1 MKTKNFERHQIG
13 NDLQRPDFQFDNDS
27 VACRIIELRG
37 IVHHRYLNGRN
48 MAEHIV
54 ELEADHP
61 GFNDPDY
68 RRRREEIARLAPPLN
83 SGLPPERVRY
93 SEQECGTWATAFGK
107 LSAFYPSHACR
118 EFEDVVN
125 DIGYAADMV
134 PQLADVSEFLSD
146 RTGFR
151 LQPVAGLVSAREFL
165 EALSRRVFCATQY
178 IRHHSQ
184 PLYTPEPDIVHEL
197 MGHAPMLA
205 IPEFADL
212 SQKIGE
218 GSLHADDEQ
227 IEQLATLYWFTIE
240 YGVLRQD
247 GQLRAYGAGLLSS
260 FGELEHALSGEVEI
274 RPFDPWEA
282 KDTAYP
288 ITTYQP
294 LLWSVTSIQEAFA
307 KMDEF
312 VQTMRLDARR

>member
-1 MKTKNFERHQIG
+1 M
-13 NDLQRPDFQFDNDS
+13 P
-27 VACRIIELRG
+27 
-37 IVHHRYLNGRN
+37 
-48 MAEHIV
+48 EHII

-68 RRRREEIARLAPPLN
+68 RKRRDEIARLAPPLD
-83 SGLPPERVRY
+83 SGRLPQRVEYTESERA
-93 SEQECGTWATAFGK
+93 TWATVFDK
-107 LSAFYPSHACR
+107 LTALYPTHGCR
-118 EFEDVVN
+118 EFLGVAG
-125 DIGYAADMV
+125 DIGYSADEV
-134 PQLADVSEFLSD
+134 PQLADVSVFLTN
-146 RTGFR
+146 RTGFS
-151 LQPVAGLVSAREFL
+151 LQAVAGLVSAREFL
-165 EALSRRVFCATQY
+165 GSLSRRVFCATQY

-218 GSLHADDEQ
+218 GSLSADDER

-240 YGVLRQD
+240 YGVLFED
-247 GQLRAYGAGLLSS
+247 GELRAYGAGLLSS

-274 RPFDPWEA
+274 RPFDPWQA
-282 KDTAYP
+282 KDTTYP

-294 LLWSVTSIQEAFA
+294 LLWSVGSIREAFE
-307 KMDEF
+307 KMNDF
-312 VQTMRLDARR
+312 VLPMD

>member
-1 MKTKNFERHQIG
+1 MNEY
-13 NDLQRPDFQFDNDS
+13 
-27 VACRIIELRG
+27 V
-37 IVHHRYLNGRN
+37 
-48 MAEHIV
+48 V

-61 GFNDPDY
+61 GFHDPDY
-68 RRRREEIARLAPPLN
+68 RLRRDEIARLAPPIT
-83 SGLPPERVRY
+83 STKGPERVEYTSAERA
-93 SEQECGTWATAFGK
+93 TWATVFDQLTG
-107 LSAFYPSHACR
+107 LYPTHACDAFNR
-118 EFEDVVN
+118 V
-125 DIGYAADMV
+125 IGELGYSADEI
-134 PQLADVSEFLSD
+134 PQLVEVSEFLTE

-165 EALSRRVFCATQY
+165 GKLSERVFCSTQY

-205 IPEFADL
+205 IGQFADL

-218 GSLHADDEQ
+218 GSLSADDRQ

-240 YGVLRQD
+240 YGVLKTEA
-247 GQLRAYGAGLLSS
+247 GFRAYGAGLLSS
-260 FGELEHALSGEVEI
+260 FGELEHALSGAVDVQ
-274 RPFDPWEA
+274 RFDPLRA

-294 LLWSVTSIQEAFA
+294 LLWWVESIGEAFE
-307 KMDEF
+307 KMAEF
-312 VQTMRLDARR
+312 VASL

>member
-1 MKTKNFERHQIG
+1 M
-13 NDLQRPDFQFDNDS
+13 P
-27 VACRIIELRG
+27 
-37 IVHHRYLNGRN
+37 
-48 MAEHIV
+48 EHIV

-61 GFNDPDY
+61 GFSDPDY
-68 RRRREEIARLAPPLN
+68 RRRRDEIALLAPPLD
-83 SGLPPERVRY
+83 SGEPPHRVEY
-93 SEQECGTWATAFGK
+93 TQTECATWATAFEN
-107 LSAFYPSHACR
+107 LIALYPTHACR
-118 EFEDVVN
+118 PFVEVIGE
-125 DIGYAADMV
+125 IGYSPKAV
-134 PQLADVSEFLSD
+134 PQLADVSAFLTD
-146 RTGFR
+146 RTGFS
-151 LQPVAGLVSAREFL
+151 LQPVAGLVSARRFL
-165 EALSRRVFCATQY
+165 GALSRRVFSATQY

-218 GSLHADDEQ
+218 GSLRADDEQ
-227 IEQLATLYWFTIE
+227 VEQLATLYWFTIE
-240 YGVLRQD
+240 YGVLVEE

-274 RPFDPWEA
+274 RPFDPWQA

-294 LLWSVTSIQEAFA
+294 LLWSVNSIREAFDR
-307 KMDEF
+307 MEEF
-312 VQTMRLDARR
+312 VKSL